1 MPAGTTRPPALLPSQ
16 ALRIRH
22 LTDRE
27 VSSKALPRSP
37 KYFAQRQAFRP
48 TWSMRI
54 LISSRLSHFMQF
66 FDCRQKTR
74 PSTFGVAHP
83 NIDVESTIMF
93 DSVRKE
99 LTKGARMH
107 GSVSQLFWLQVE
119 ADFILKLR
127 WVSSKD
133 NIATDTLT
141 RPESTEHV
149 QLYHVVIDRFRLEWH
164 GFDMDP
170 LCRGRSGRALHI
182 FIRDITLPEAPEYM
196 CLHRMLSVLPS
207 PRSLV

>member
-1 MPAGTTRPPALLPSQ
+1 MPTGTTRPPALLPSQ

-48 TWSMRI
+48 TWPMRI

-99 LTKGARMH
+99 LTKG
-107 GSVSQLFWLQVE
+107 GSYGN
-119 ADFILKLR
+119 KL
-127 WVSSKD
+127 
-133 NIATDTLT
+133 
-141 RPESTEHV
+141 
-149 QLYHVVIDRFRLEWH
+149 LYKKFKFFDKTFVRKSCRRRFRN
-164 GFDMDP
+164 
-170 LCRGRSGRALHI
+170 
-182 FIRDITLPEAPEYM
+182 APYGEKILLMGKSY
-196 CLHRMLSVLPS
+196 VWA
-207 PRSLV
+207 